1 MATEI
6 SVPDI
11 GDFESVEIIEILVK
25 PGDTIKKNDPVV
37 TLESDKSS
45 VEVPS
50 PFAGKISAL
59 KVKIGDKVS
68 TGSVLALIEDEK
80 AKVEQQSSEQEKE
93 KTKPLVLKEDDVLP
107 ETEKIIKEAESTI
120 PQTSLESS
128 TVQPIQIDEITKVDE
143 LKVDKEET
151 AEDKLVIVQDKL
163 LRTMAEMENQRR
175 RFEKEKQEAFEFGG
189 FNFAGESLSLL
200 DNIDRAIMSF
210 RNDENLKNNK
220 DLNKIIDGIEVVK
233 KDLVSIFKKNGIESI
248 ECINKKF
255 DPNFHQAMLEVEDN
269 TKEPG
274 TVVQEIQKG
283 YMMKDRLLRP
293 SLVSVTKKREEKLEK
308 TTNDDKKTDKKSEK
322 KWLFCL

>member
-1 MATEI
+1 M
-6 SVPDI
+6 
-11 GDFESVEIIEILVK
+11 
-25 PGDTIKKNDPVV
+25 
-37 TLESDKSS
+37 
-45 VEVPS
+45 
-50 PFAGKISAL
+50 
-59 KVKIGDKVS
+59 
-68 TGSVLALIEDEK
+68 
-80 AKVEQQSSEQEKE
+80 
-93 KTKPLVLKEDDVLP
+93 TKPDK
-107 ETEKIIKEAESTI
+107 ETETLSETKEE
-120 PQTSLESS
+120 
-128 TVQPIQIDEITKVDE
+128 IQNNNKGEK
-143 LKVDKEET
+143 KKEET

-255 DPNFHQAMLEVEDN
+255 NPNFHQSMLEVEDN

-322 KWLFCL
+322 K

>member
-1 MATEI
+1 MTKL
-6 SVPDI
+6 DQ
-11 GDFESVEIIEILVK
+11 
-25 PGDTIKKNDPVV
+25 KK
-37 TLESDKSS
+37 
-45 VEVPS
+45 
-50 PFAGKISAL
+50 
-59 KVKIGDKVS
+59 
-68 TGSVLALIEDEK
+68 DEK
-80 AKVEQQSSEQEKE
+80 SLSKGKNEAH
-93 KTKPLVLKEDDVLP
+93 KTEPPKK
-107 ETEKIIKEAESTI
+107 
-120 PQTSLESS
+120 
-128 TVQPIQIDEITKVDE
+128 
-143 LKVDKEET
+143 ET
-151 AEDKLVIVQDKL
+151 AEEKLKIVEEKM

-189 FNFAGESLSLL
+189 FNFAGESLSIL

-308 TTNDDKKTDKKSEK
+308 TTKEDKKTDKKSEK
-322 KWLFCL
+322 K